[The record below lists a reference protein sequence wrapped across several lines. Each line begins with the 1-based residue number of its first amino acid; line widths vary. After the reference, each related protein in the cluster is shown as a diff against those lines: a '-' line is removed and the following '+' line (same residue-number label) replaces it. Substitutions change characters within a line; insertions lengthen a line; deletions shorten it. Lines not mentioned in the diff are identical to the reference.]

1 MHISVTWHD
10 KQFNLDLA
18 SAEGKEAF
26 LSIKGCRLV
35 ESSKGEFISFP
46 SRKIELTGKYW
57 NHVWANKPFQDK
69 VVEIAKA
76 SRPAVSAQPVD
87 DEIPF

>member
-1 MHISVTWHD
+1 MHISVIWHD
-10 KQFNLDLA
+10 KQFNLELA

-46 SRKIELTGKYW
+46 SRKIEQTGKYW

-69 VVEIAKA
+69 VVEIAKS